1 MKKLIAP
8 ILLAACMTPFAASA
22 QYYSNQGYRVYDQP
36 TNIYYDRYGN
46 PYYDNRGRYASNP
59 YYDRDRYDR
68 PDRYDKRDRYDR
80 RDRRDRDRYG
90 RSRYDDQIVCRNV
103 VISDRNEGA
112 AIAGAIIGGV
122 LGNQVGSG
130 SGRVAATLGGAV
142 AGGYVGNE
150 VGRDRHG
157 NRIEQRCER
166 VRY

>member
-1 MKKLIAP
+1 MKKLIVP
-8 ILLAACMTPFAASA
+8 IILSACMAPLTASA
-22 QYYSNQGYRVYDQP
+22 QHYNNQGYRVYDQP

-46 PYYDNRGRYASNP
+46 PYYDNRGRSYTNNP
-59 YYDRDRYDR
+59 YYDQGSYDRRDRNDR
-68 PDRYDKRDRYDR
+68 RDRYDR
-80 RDRRDRDRYG
+80 RDRDRHG

-103 VISDRNEGA
+103 VMSDRNEGA